1 MNILGLDTSSAVSA
15 TCLLRADGA
24 AFEHRP
30 DPARLGEPP
39 AHSRDLL
46 LAVERV
52 RREAEV
58 EWADV
63 GAVAVG
69 VGPGMF
75 TGLRIGVATARALAQ
90 ARAIPLRAVSSLRAL
105 AAGIDAP
112 LALPLVDARRG
123 ELFAALYEGDR
134 ELWPP
139 FAAPLETIVE
149 RLTRD
154 RLQPRAAGDGSLRSM
169 DALKVA
175 GVEVAPGDS
184 PQHVVRALHL
194 CRLAVGSPDA
204 SPEAVMPL
212 YLREPDARPLP

>member
-30 DPARLGEPP
+30 DPARLGAAP

-46 LAVERV
+46 PAVERV

-112 LALPLVDARRG
+112 LVLSHQALQFCDAKRRG
-123 ELFAALYEGDR
+123 AHR
-134 ELWPP
+134 
-139 FAAPLETIVE
+139 
-149 RLTRD
+149 RD
-154 RLQPRAAGDGSLRSM
+154 
-169 DALKVA
+169 
-175 GVEVAPGDS
+175 APGKPS
-184 PQHVVRALHL
+184 W
-194 CRLAVGSPDA
+194 RLATAVGVIQA
-204 SPEAVMPL
+204 
-212 YLREPDARPLP
+212 